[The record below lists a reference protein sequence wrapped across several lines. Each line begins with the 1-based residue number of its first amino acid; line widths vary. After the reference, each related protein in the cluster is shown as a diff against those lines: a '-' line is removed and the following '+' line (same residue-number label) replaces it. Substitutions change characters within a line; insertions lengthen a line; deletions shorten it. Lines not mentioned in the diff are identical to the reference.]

1 MVGALYMLHSNLP
14 VFLATEYENCHLK
27 CSLCPQLRW
36 VSAVFCI
43 NSSEQTKQLSTSVF
57 GAMTNL
63 ITVYLVWAKNPKT
76 LLLYKKT
83 PHMFINIYVRY
94 VLQNFTI
101 LPTEVS

>member
-1 MVGALYMLHSNLP
+1 MIGALHMRHSILP
-14 VFLATEYENCHLK
+14 VFLTAEYENWHLI
-27 CSLCPQLRW
+27 CSMCPKLSW

-43 NSSEQTKQLSTSVF
+43 NSSKQTKQLSTSVF

-63 ITVYLVWAKNPKT
+63 ITVYLVWAKNPKNIAFT
-76 LLLYKKT
+76 LKI